1 MIKGER
7 CASTAGSYNPD
18 WAISF
23 KEGTV
28 EHVYFVAETKGS
40 LSSLQLPD
48 IVKIKIK
55 IECARKYFT
64 EINQKINPDI
74 VKYDVVNHY
83 SKLMD
88 IVGRR

>member
-1 MIKGER
+1 M
-7 CASTAGSYNPD
+7 
-18 WAISF
+18 
-23 KEGTV
+23 

-74 VKYDVVNHY
+74 VKYKCGLV
-83 SKLMD
+83 
-88 IVGRR
+88 